1 MEFQRKGQERLGRAD
16 ISWGGSN
23 PADTIPSFVFCH
35 TSIFA
40 LASCTDPLMR
50 VPLPSFWCLIRH
62 SPPLNNQHYTVSFQ
76 VLPHHLCH
84 LPPFLQQCTLYSIR
98 VYLHFLAVRKKEEE
112 YFIIC
117 TWLRYFLCQVEK
129 WLSFIL
135 QYMWWTNK
143 SQHNVSY
150 NLYSPIEHNYKLS
163 L

>member
-84 LPPFLQQCTLYSIR
+84 LPPFFATVYTVQYTSILAFFSSAEKRGRIFYNMHMVKVFFVSSGKMTVIHTPVYVMNKQESAQC
-98 VYLHFLAVRKKEEE
+98 
-112 YFIIC
+112 
-117 TWLRYFLCQVEK
+117 
-129 WLSFIL
+129 IL
-135 QYMWWTNK
+135 
-143 SQHNVSY
+143 
-150 NLYSPIEHNYKLS
+150 
-163 L
+163 

>member
-1 MEFQRKGQERLGRAD
+1 MEFQRKGQERLGRAAD

-117 TWLRYFLCQVEK
+117 TWLRYFCVK
-129 WLSFIL
+129 WKNDCHSYSSICDE
-135 QYMWWTNK
+135 QTR
-143 SQHNVSY
+143 VSTMY
-150 NLYSPIEHNYKLS
+150 PITFTPP
-163 L
+163 